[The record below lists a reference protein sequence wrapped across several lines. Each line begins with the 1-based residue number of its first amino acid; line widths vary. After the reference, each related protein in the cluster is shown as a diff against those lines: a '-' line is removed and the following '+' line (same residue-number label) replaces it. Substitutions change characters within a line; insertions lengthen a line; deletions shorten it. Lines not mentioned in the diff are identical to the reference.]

1 VYLGL
6 TGGIG
11 SGKSTAARMF
21 ADLGAIV
28 IDADAI
34 AKEVLEPGQLGH
46 ESIVNKFGDEILDTS
61 GNIDRSILAAK
72 VFENSAE
79 LKDLEDIV
87 HPAVA
92 SKVLEIRESLPA
104 GATVIYDTPLLVEK
118 KLQHQFD
125 QVIVVLAPEALR
137 TQRLLARGLA
147 QNDII
152 ARMTNQATDEQ
163 RREIANYLI
172 DNSSSLVELREEVQK
187 VWTQISA

>member
-1 VYLGL
+1 MYLGL

-34 AKEVLEPGQLGH
+34 AKEVLEPGQVGY
-46 ESIVNKFGDEILDTS
+46 ESVINNFGEEILDSS
-61 GNIDRSILAAK
+61 GNIDRVILAGK
-72 VFENSAE
+72 VFESSIKLKE
-79 LKDLEDIV
+79 LEEIV

-92 SKVLEIRESLPA
+92 NKVAQIRESLPA
-104 GATVIYDTPLLVEK
+104 GSTIIYDTPLLIEK
-118 KLQHQFD
+118 SLRQQFD
-125 QVIVVLAPEALR
+125 QVIVVLAPEDLR

-152 ARMTNQATDEQ
+152 ARMSNQATDEQ
-163 RREIANYLI
+163 RREIANYVI

>member
-21 ADLGAIV
+21 ADLGATV

-34 AKEVLEPGQLGH
+34 AKEVLEPGQLGY
-46 ESIVNKFGDEILDTS
+46 ESIVNKFGDEILDSS
-61 GNIDRSILAAK
+61 GNVDRSALAAK

-79 LKDLEDIV
+79 LKELEDIV

-104 GATVIYDTPLLVEK
+104 GVTVIYDTPLLVEK
-118 KLQHQFD
+118 KLQDQFD
-125 QVIVVLAPEALR
+125 QVVVVLAPEPLR
-137 TQRLLARGLA
+137 TQRLIDRGLA
-147 QNDII
+147 ERDIA
-152 ARMTNQATDEQ
+152 ARMSKQASDDQ
-163 RREIANYLI
+163 RREVANFVI
-172 DNSSSLVELREEVQK
+172 DNVGSLAQLRAQVQN
-187 VWTQISA
+187 VWNQISP

>member
-1 VYLGL
+1 MYLGL

-21 ADLGAIV
+21 SDLGAIV

-34 AKEVLEPGQLGH
+34 AKEVLEPGQVGY
-46 ESIVNKFGDEILDTS
+46 ESVVNNFGEEILDSS
-61 GNIDRSILAAK
+61 GNIDRVVLAGK
-72 VFENSAE
+72 VFGDTTKLKE
-79 LKDLEDIV
+79 LEEIV

-92 SKVLEIRESLPA
+92 NKVAQIRESLPA
-104 GATVIYDTPLLVEK
+104 GAIIIYDTPLLIEK
-118 KLQHQFD
+118 SLQQQFD

-152 ARMTNQATDEQ
+152 ARMSNQATDEQ
-163 RREIANYLI
+163 RREIANYVI
-172 DNSSSLVELREEVQK
+172 DNSSTLVMLREEVQK
-187 VWTQISA
+187 VWTQISP

>member
-1 VYLGL
+1 MYLGL

-34 AKEVLEPGQLGH
+34 AKEVLEPGQVGY
-46 ESIVNKFGDEILDTS
+46 ESVINNFGEEILDSS
-61 GNIDRSILAAK
+61 GNIDRVILAGK
-72 VFENSAE
+72 VFESSIKLKE
-79 LKDLEDIV
+79 LEEMV

-92 SKVLEIRESLPA
+92 NKVAQIRESLPA
-104 GATVIYDTPLLVEK
+104 GSTIIYDTPLLIEK
-118 KLQHQFD
+118 SLQQQFD
-125 QVIVVLAPEALR
+125 QVIVVLAPEDLR

-152 ARMTNQATDEQ
+152 ARMSNQATDEQ
-163 RREIANYLI
+163 RREIANYVI
-172 DNSSSLVELREEVQK
+172 SNSSTLVELREEVQK
-187 VWTQISA
+187 VWTQISP

>member
-1 VYLGL
+1 MYLGL

-34 AKEVLEPGQLGH
+34 AKEVLEPGQVGY
-46 ESIVNKFGDEILDTS
+46 ESVVNNFGEEILDSS
-61 GNIDRSILAAK
+61 GNIDRVVLAGK
-72 VFENSAE
+72 VFGDTTKLKE
-79 LKDLEDIV
+79 LEEIV

-92 SKVLEIRESLPA
+92 NKVAQIRESLPA
-104 GATVIYDTPLLVEK
+104 GSIIIYDTPLLIEK
-118 KLQHQFD
+118 SLQQQFD

-152 ARMTNQATDEQ
+152 ARMSNQATDEQ
-163 RREIANYLI
+163 RREFANYVI

-187 VWTQISA
+187 VWTQICA

>member
-1 VYLGL
+1 MYLGL

-34 AKEVLEPGQLGH
+34 AKEVLEPGQVGYELV
-46 ESIVNKFGDEILDTS
+46 INNFGEEILDSS
-61 GNIDRSILAAK
+61 GNIDRVILAGK
-72 VFENSAE
+72 VFENSTKLKE
-79 LKDLEDIV
+79 LEEIV

-92 SKVLEIRESLPA
+92 NKVAQIRESLPA
-104 GATVIYDTPLLVEK
+104 SSTIIYDTPLLIEK
-118 KLQHQFD
+118 SLQHQFD
-125 QVIVVLAPEALR
+125 QVIVVLAPDTLR

-152 ARMTNQATDEQ
+152 ARMDNQATDQQ
-163 RREIANYLI
+163 RREIANYVI
-172 DNSSSLVELREEVQK
+172 DNSSTLVELREEVQK
-187 VWTQISA
+187 VWTQVFP

>member
-1 VYLGL
+1 MYLGL

-46 ESIVNKFGDEILDTS
+46 ESIVNKFGDEILDSS

-79 LKDLEDIV
+79 LKELEDIV

-104 GATVIYDTPLLVEK
+104 GATVVYDTPLLVEK

-152 ARMTNQATDEQ
+152 ARMSNQATDQQ
-163 RREIANYLI
+163 RREVANYVI
-172 DNSSSLVELREEVQK
+172 DNSSTLVELRDEVQK

>member
-1 VYLGL
+1 MYLGL

-34 AKEVLEPGQLGH
+34 AKEVLEPGQVGY
-46 ESIVNKFGDEILDTS
+46 ESVINNFGEEILDSS
-61 GNIDRSILAAK
+61 GNVDRVVLAGK
-72 VFENSAE
+72 VFGDTTKLKE
-79 LKDLEDIV
+79 LEEIV

-92 SKVLEIRESLPA
+92 TKVAEIRESLPA
-104 GATVIYDTPLLVEK
+104 GAIIIYDTPLLIEK
-118 KLQHQFD
+118 SLQQQFD

-152 ARMTNQATDEQ
+152 ARMSNQATDEQ
-163 RREIANYLI
+163 RREIANYVI

-187 VWTQISA
+187 VWTQICA

>member
-1 VYLGL
+1 MYLGL

-34 AKEVLEPGQLGH
+34 AKEVLEPGQVGY
-46 ESIVNKFGDEILDTS
+46 ESVVNNFGEEILDSS
-61 GNIDRSILAAK
+61 GNIDRVILAGK
-72 VFENSAE
+72 VFGDTTKLKE
-79 LKDLEDIV
+79 LEEIV

-92 SKVLEIRESLPA
+92 TKVAQIRESLPA
-104 GATVIYDTPLLVEK
+104 GSIIIYDTPLLIEK
-118 KLQHQFD
+118 SLQQQFD

-152 ARMTNQATDEQ
+152 ARMSNQATDEQ
-163 RREIANYLI
+163 RREIANYII

-187 VWTQISA
+187 VWTQICA

>member
-1 VYLGL
+1 MYLGL

-34 AKEVLEPGQLGH
+34 AKEVLEPGQVGY
-46 ESIVNKFGDEILDTS
+46 ESVVNNFGEEILDSS
-61 GNIDRSILAAK
+61 GNIDRVILAGK
-72 VFENSAE
+72 VFGDTTKLKE
-79 LKDLEDIV
+79 LEEIV

-92 SKVLEIRESLPA
+92 TKVAQIRESLPA
-104 GATVIYDTPLLVEK
+104 GSIIIYDTPLLIEK
-118 KLQHQFD
+118 SLQQQFD
-125 QVIVVLAPEALR
+125 QVIVVLAPEGLR

-152 ARMTNQATDEQ
+152 ARMSNQATDEQ
-163 RREIANYLI
+163 RREIANYII

-187 VWTQISA
+187 VWTQICA

>member
-1 VYLGL
+1 MYLGL

-34 AKEVLEPGQLGH
+34 AKEVLEPGQVGY
-46 ESIVNKFGDEILDTS
+46 ESVVNNFGEEILDSS
-61 GNIDRSILAAK
+61 GNIDRVVLAGK
-72 VFENSAE
+72 VFGDTTKLKE
-79 LKDLEDIV
+79 LEEIV

-92 SKVLEIRESLPA
+92 NKVAQIRESLPA
-104 GATVIYDTPLLVEK
+104 GVIIIYDTPLLVEK
-118 KLQHQFD
+118 SLQQQFD
-125 QVIVVLAPEALR
+125 QVMVVLAPEALR

-147 QNDII
+147 HNDIT
-152 ARMTNQATDEQ
+152 ARMRNQATDEQ
-163 RREIANYLI
+163 RREIANYVI

-187 VWTQISA
+187 VWTQICA

>member
-1 VYLGL
+1 MYLGL

-34 AKEVLEPGQLGH
+34 AKEVLEPGQVGYELV
-46 ESIVNKFGDEILDTS
+46 INNFGEEILDSS
-61 GNIDRSILAAK
+61 GNIDRVILAGK
-72 VFENSAE
+72 VFENSTKLKE
-79 LKDLEDIV
+79 LEEIV

-92 SKVLEIRESLPA
+92 NKVAQIRESLPA
-104 GATVIYDTPLLVEK
+104 SSTIIYDTPLLIEK
-118 KLQHQFD
+118 SLQHQFD
-125 QVIVVLAPEALR
+125 QVIVVLAPDTLR

-152 ARMTNQATDEQ
+152 ARMDNQATDQQ
-163 RREIANYLI
+163 RREIANYVI
-172 DNSSSLVELREEVQK
+172 DNSSTLVELREEVQK
-187 VWTQISA
+187 VWTQVSP

>member
-1 VYLGL
+1 MYLGL

-34 AKEVLEPGQLGH
+34 AKEVLEPGQVGY
-46 ESIVNKFGDEILDTS
+46 ESVVNNFGEEILDSS
-61 GNIDRSILAAK
+61 GNIDRVILAGK
-72 VFENSAE
+72 VFGDTTKLKE
-79 LKDLEDIV
+79 LEEIV

-92 SKVLEIRESLPA
+92 NKVAQIRESLPA
-104 GATVIYDTPLLVEK
+104 GSTIIYDTPLLIEK
-118 KLQHQFD
+118 SLQQQFD
-125 QVIVVLAPEALR
+125 QVIVVLAPEDLR

-152 ARMTNQATDEQ
+152 GRMSNQATDEQ
-163 RREIANYLI
+163 RREIANYVI
-172 DNSSSLVELREEVQK
+172 NNSSTLMELREEVQK
-187 VWTQISA
+187 VWTQISP

>member
-1 VYLGL
+1 MYLGL

-34 AKEVLEPGQLGH
+34 AKEVLEPGQVGYELV
-46 ESIVNKFGDEILDTS
+46 INNFGEEILDSS
-61 GNIDRSILAAK
+61 GNIDRVILAGK
-72 VFENSAE
+72 VFENSTKLKE
-79 LKDLEDIV
+79 LEEIV

-92 SKVLEIRESLPA
+92 NKVAQIRESLPA
-104 GATVIYDTPLLVEK
+104 SSTIIYDTPLLIEK
-118 KLQHQFD
+118 SLQHQFD
-125 QVIVVLAPEALR
+125 QVIVVLASDTLR

-152 ARMTNQATDEQ
+152 ARMDKQATDQQ
-163 RREIANYLI
+163 RREIANYVI
-172 DNSSSLVELREEVQK
+172 DNSSTLVELREEVQK
-187 VWTQISA
+187 VWTQISP